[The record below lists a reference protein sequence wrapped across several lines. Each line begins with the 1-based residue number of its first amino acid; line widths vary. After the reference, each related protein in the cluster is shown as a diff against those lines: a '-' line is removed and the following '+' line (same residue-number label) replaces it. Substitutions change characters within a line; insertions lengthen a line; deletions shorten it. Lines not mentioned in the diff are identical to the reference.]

1 MKASFIVHAGLAM
14 LLSGACLVTA
24 LVTFLPGAS
33 SAGHDSVVLGVC
45 FASLFAVFAG
55 AVVRGIALVSH
66 GVRVQG
72 NVMLQ
77 WFALRCL
84 PPAVQAAPAGLF
96 VVGVVLLAGTVAGH
110 DSRRAGEAENGRHY
124 ASQDDGPRHER
135 VSVSRTEYQELREH
149 DLRYM
154 LAFMGLVADL
164 AAVGVLI
171 TGQVHPTTRPQ
182 PQPAQGTAPA
192 A

>member
-1 MKASFIVHAGLAM
+1 MAM
-14 LLSGACLVTA
+14 LLSRACLVTA

-45 FASLFAVFAG
+45 FAVLFAVFAG

-66 GVRVQG
+66 GLRVQG
-72 NVMLQ
+72 DVMSQ

-110 DSRRAGEAENGRHY
+110 DSRRAGEAENGRYY
-124 ASQDDGPRHER
+124 ASQDDGSPSWAWWRISPPSASSSPDRSTPPPARNRSRRKEPHPRPEW
-135 VSVSRTEYQELREH
+135 VVPGTP
-149 DLRYM
+149 
-154 LAFMGLVADL
+154 ADGTVRAR
-164 AAVGVLI
+164 AA
-171 TGQVHPTTRPQ
+171 PC
-182 PQPAQGTAPA
+182 PAR
-192 A
+192 

>member
-1 MKASFIVHAGLAM
+1 MAM
-14 LLSGACLVTA
+14 LLSRACLVTA

-45 FASLFAVFAG
+45 FAVLFAVFAG

-66 GVRVQG
+66 GLRVQG
-72 NVMLQ
+72 DVMSQ

-110 DSRRAGEAENGRHY
+110 DSRRAGEAENGRYY
-124 ASQDDGPRHER
+124 ASQDDGSPSWAWWRISPPSASSSPDRSTPPPARNRSRRKEPYPRPEW
-135 VSVSRTEYQELREH
+135 VVPGTP
-149 DLRYM
+149 
-154 LAFMGLVADL
+154 ADRH
-164 AAVGVLI
+164 
-171 TGQVHPTTRPQ
+171 GQSTRCPL
-182 PQPAQGTAPA
+182 PSAMIPFAEAW
-192 A
+192 